1 MKIILKNIAKIR
13 RAIVE
18 VNGITVIAGENN
30 TGKSTVGKALFSLF
44 NSFYNIENQIF
55 DERASTIENTLD
67 NFYMEYR
74 GRFISSDSIEF
85 SKTIVEKYSN
95 KAIDF
100 EELRNDLTDFL
111 FHNNYSSKRVEQK
124 IDPDKLDELLD
135 RISDIIS
142 VSDGEILK
150 NVVAKKLNI
159 EFNEQIN
166 NIYDEEP
173 GYIELTIKDM
183 PAYVSLID
191 NDIKEIS
198 CQHSLKTEVVYIDDP
213 FILDDIRPR
222 TVGYRYANYTDHKNH
237 LRKKLYSRDHRYSII
252 NEIITNNKLE
262 SIYARINDIC
272 KGEIVATK
280 RNGLG
285 YKTFDSEKILNI
297 KSISTG
303 LKTFV
308 ILKTLLENGALENNG
323 TIVLD
328 EPEIHLH
335 PQWQLL
341 LAELIVLIQKEFNM
355 HILLNT
361 HSPYFMKAIEVFS
374 AKYEI
379 ADKCKYYL
387 AQDEGYGSI
396 IVDVTSSPEEIYR
409 LLARPLQD
417 LENQRFE
424 ND

>member
-13 RAIVE
+13 SAVVE

-44 NSFYNIENQIF
+44 NSFYNIESQIF
-55 DERASTIENTLD
+55 DERAYTIENALD

-85 SKTIVEKYSN
+85 AKTIVEKYSN
-95 KAIDF
+95 SSIDF
-100 EELRNDLTDFL
+100 EALRNDLTDFL
-111 FHNNYSSKRVEQK
+111 FHNDYSIKREEPKV
-124 IDPDKLDELLD
+124 DTDKFNEIVD
-135 RISDIIS
+135 RVADIIS

-166 NIYDEEP
+166 NIYDEES
-173 GYIELTIKDM
+173 GRIELIIKDS
-183 PAYVSLID
+183 PAYVTLLD

-213 FILDDIRPR
+213 FILDDVRAR
-222 TVGYRYANYTDHKNH
+222 MVGYRYANYLDHKNH
-237 LRKKLYSRDHRYSII
+237 LRKKLYSRGHRYSII
-252 NEIITNNKLE
+252 NEIIANNKLE
-262 SIYARINDIC
+262 SIYARINDVC

-280 RNGLG
+280 RGLG
-285 YKTFDSEKILNI
+285 YKIIDSEKILNI

-308 ILKTLLENGALENNG
+308 ILKSLLENGALENNG

-387 AQDEGYGSI
+387 AQDEGSGSI
-396 IVDVTSSPEEIYR
+396 IVDVTSSTEEIYR

-417 LENQRFE
+417 LENQRF
-424 ND
+424 